1 MAALLLAA
9 LNPRPTLAL
18 RLLIWT
24 TPPLPIGLWIGLGAS
39 GGALLSA
46 SAAALALQ
54 QQGAPSQRLSGRR
67 RPESAVDNTPEPWS
81 EPWQQQPSA
90 SRMANWF
97 TRQPGNGSPAAPEA
111 APPRDGRRS
120 HSGGAGPE
128 RAPGEPAPTVAVPF
142 RVLHRPGARSTAA
155 AAAAGAWTEPSAAVN
170 REPPHEAVAVADDW
184 GQSEEDDW

>member
-67 RPESAVDNTPEPWS
+67 RPESAVDTPEPWS

-97 TRQPGNGSPAAPEA
+97 TRQPGNDSPEAPEA

-120 HSGGAGPE
+120 HGGGAGPE

>member
-9 LNPRPTLAL
+9 LNPRPYLAL

-46 SAAALALQ
+46 SAATLTLRQ
-54 QQGAPSQRLSGRR
+54 SGATPRRSGRR
-67 RPESAVDNTPEPWS
+67 WPEATVDISEPWS
-81 EPWQQQPSA
+81 GTWQEQPPA
-90 SRMANWF
+90 ARMAAWF
-97 TRQPGNGSPAAPEA
+97 SRPQRGVSPMGPEA
-111 APPRDGRRS
+111 GPALEERPPHRV
-120 HSGGAGPE
+120 GAGPQ

-155 AAAAGAWTEPSAAVN
+155 QPASGADSEPATAVHG
-170 REPPHEAVAVADDW
+170 EPQHEPVAIGDDW
-184 GQSEEDDW
+184 SQNEGDDW